1 MRMRIALLLFVVA
14 CSCLAE
20 PPGRAGY
27 LGARLADVESGV
39 QLARVLPDTPATKAG
54 LITGDVIVG
63 VGTAADFADKL
74 RQAGAGARLE
84 IEVLRGGERKTIAVT
99 LGVHPRV
106 LLEQP
111 DTSPGML
118 AVKTTRDL
126 SYFSGEGVAHERH
139 KLNLFAPV
147 TKGPFP
153 VVLWIHAGAWSYGDR
168 SGETALAMRF
178 AERGIGFA
186 AMSYRLSSKFWND
199 PSAPK
204 EGVRHPAHAEDCAL
218 AFAWLRKRY
227 PGRALFLSGHSC
239 GAHLA
244 ALLAMDPR
252 YLKRHGLEL
261 EEIRGVVAIG
271 GAYDLIKYHA
281 ALAGP
286 DGLGKEK
293 ADAHLNWIFGDTR
306 EVWVEASPA
315 TYLAGCTMP
324 MVIVGEKGMGMRIYH
339 EDFRVAVKEA
349 GVASIRFVE
358 ADDRTH
364 GQSTPFMSRKQPDP
378 VRDRMIE
385 FVREH
390 SR

>member
-1 MRMRIALLLFVVA
+1 MRTASLLAFMLSL
-14 CSCLAE
+14 CSAQS
-20 PPGRAGY
+20 PKHAGY

-39 QLARVLPDTPATKAG
+39 QLARVLPDTPAAKAG
-54 LITGDVIVG
+54 LLTGDVIVG
-63 VGTAADFADKL
+63 VGKMAEFAEKL
-74 RQAGAGARLE
+74 RRAGAGAELE
-84 IEVLRGGERKTIAVT
+84 LEVLRGDEKRTIVVT
-99 LGVHPRV
+99 LGIHPRV

-118 AVKTTRDL
+118 AVKATRDL
-126 SYFSGEGVAHERH
+126 SYFSGEGVVHERH
-139 KLNLFAPV
+139 RLNLFEPV
-147 TKGPFP
+147 TEEPFP

-204 EGVRHPAHAEDCAL
+204 EGVRHPAHAEDCAM

-244 ALLAMDPR
+244 ALLAMDSR
-252 YLKRHGLEL
+252 YVRRHGLEL
-261 EEIRGVVAIG
+261 KEIRGVVAIG
-271 GAYDLIKYHA
+271 GAYDLVKYHA
-281 ALAGP
+281 TLAGP

-293 ADAHLNWIFGDTR
+293 ADAHLGWIFGETR
-306 EVWVEASPA
+306 EGWVQASPA

-324 MVIVGEKGMGMRIYH
+324 MVIVGEKGAGMRIYH
-339 EDFRVAVKEA
+339 EDFRSAVKEA
-349 GVASIRFVE
+349 GVTSIRFVE

-364 GQSTPFMSRKQPDP
+364 GQSTPFMSRKQPDA
-378 VRDRMIE
+378 VRDMMIE
-385 FVREH
+385 FVREQ